1 MSVKSFAVATTFVL
15 GIAFAGPLQVLL
27 AQNEYHDEHPE
38 QKSEG
43 HQPGHQ
49 EQIPGKHQDES
60 TGHGDSE
67 NGGHGETHDAG
78 HGDTDSHGHGESH
91 DEEFNAT
98 EYILE
103 HVSDAHEWHILT
115 NKHGHHVSVY
125 LPVILFSKHS
135 GLHMFSSKKISHG
148 HNHHGFEMGHGTIRV
163 EDKNGEVVEKSL
175 HGKIIEVDGHG
186 ELVEA
191 GLPLD
196 FSITKNV
203 FMMLLSVIVLLIV
216 FLSLARSYKRTGVSE
231 PKGLQGFIE
240 PVIVFIEEDVAI
252 PNIGEGKHMRYMPY
266 LLTVFFFILLNNLMG
281 LIPFFPFG
289 ANVTGNIAVT
299 MVLAIFT
306 FLITQFSSN
315 RGHWQHVFNTP
326 GVPVWLA
333 PIMVPVEIIGLFTKP
348 FALMVRLFAN
358 ITAGHIIVLSLIS
371 MIFIFKSVFMSVP
384 SMVMVLFMDC
394 IELLVA
400 FLQAYIFTLLSALFI
415 GLAMP
420 EHHHD

>member
-1 MSVKSFAVATTFVL
+1 MIVRFQRVVTTIFIATVL
-15 GIAFAGPLQVLL
+15 FYSAPHLYG
-27 AQNEYHDEHPE
+27 
-38 QKSEG
+38 
-43 HQPGHQ
+43 
-49 EQIPGKHQDES
+49 QDDH
-60 TGHGDSE
+60 HGGADPQ
-67 NGGHGETHDAG
+67 HTET
-78 HGDTDSHGHGESH
+78 H

-103 HVSDAHEWHILT
+103 HVSDSHDWHILT
-115 NKHGHHVSVY
+115 NKHGHHVSVP
-125 LPVILFSKHS
+125 LPVILYSKHS
-135 GLHMFSSKKISHG
+135 GFHLFSSGKIAHG
-148 HNHHGFEMGHGTIRV
+148 HNHHGFQMGHGTIQV
-163 EDKNGEVVEKSL
+163 ENRKGEMVDKSL
-175 HGKIIEVDGHG
+175 DGKIVEVDEHG

-191 GLPLD
+191 GMPLD

-203 FMMLLSVIVLLIV
+203 FMMMLSVIVLLWV
-216 FLSLARSYKRTGVSE
+216 FLGLARSYKRMGISE
-231 PKGLQGFIE
+231 PRGLAGFIE

-252 PNIGEGKHMRYMPY
+252 PNIGEGNHIRYMPY
-266 LLTVFFFILLNNLMG
+266 LLTIFFFILLNNLMG

-289 ANVTGNIAVT
+289 ANVTGNIALT
-299 MVLAIFT
+299 MVLALFT
-306 FLITQFSSN
+306 FIITTFSGN
-315 RGHWQHVFNTP
+315 RSYWQHIFNTP

-333 PIMVPVEIIGLFTKP
+333 PIMIPVEIIGMFTKP

-371 MIFIFKSVFMSVP
+371 MIFIFKSLFMSVP
-384 SMVMVLFMDC
+384 SLVMVLFMDC